1 MNIENIE
8 YRNEEDEDVKPYIN
22 PINIK
27 WEWLDLPDEYIS
39 IASLLRSMLNEK
51 LRWLSYRGLL
61 KKKNI
66 DYVFKKDLIELG
78 NILKQNLKY
87 SNPQNQGSVFYA
99 LMTQSAALS
108 LMYCI
113 ELIESQGSF
122 SLTTFMKRME
132 DSEGK
137 THSMLLKDSRMI

>member
-27 WEWLDLPDEYIS
+27 WEWLDSPDEYIS

-137 THSMLLKDSRMI
+137 THSMLLKDS

>member
-1 MNIENIE
+1 M
-8 YRNEEDEDVKPYIN
+8 
-22 PINIK
+22 
-27 WEWLDLPDEYIS
+27 
-39 IASLLRSMLNEK
+39 
-51 LRWLSYRGLL
+51 
-61 KKKNI
+61 
-66 DYVFKKDLIELG
+66 FKKDLIELG
-78 NILKQNLKY
+78 NTLKQNLKY

>member
-61 KKKNI
+61 KK
-66 DYVFKKDLIELG
+66 
-78 NILKQNLKY
+78 
-87 SNPQNQGSVFYA
+87 
-99 LMTQSAALS
+99 
-108 LMYCI
+108 
-113 ELIESQGSF
+113 
-122 SLTTFMKRME
+122 
-132 DSEGK
+132 
-137 THSMLLKDSRMI
+137 